1 MKNTRSKCLICE
13 NKPRQVGAY
22 CHNCA
27 QKIEAENKR
36 RGNGKPKPD
45 KYLHYRGQWV
55 GLYVDGVD
63 EEGERQ
69 FKPKY
74 LGYTPMPEPGAKD
87 RVGRLLK
94 PKYPMGKTLNLDVYL
109 PGYTREQVK
118 RMKAVVLKLSAIH

>member
-1 MKNTRSKCLICE
+1 MNSQKCLICE
-13 NKPRQVGAY
+13 RKPRLQGAY

-27 QKIEAENKR
+27 AKIKAEETR
-36 RGNGKPKPD
+36 RVKPKPD

-55 GLYVDGVD
+55 GLYRDGLD
-63 EEGERQ
+63 GDGERL

-74 LGYTPMPEPGAKD
+74 MGYFPFEPGAKD
-87 RVGRLLK
+87 RVGQPVR

-118 RMKAVVLKLSAIH
+118 RMKAVILKLSAIH